1 MEYYVLSPIWLHYSF
16 NPFYVYWTRNKDE
29 RLKVTWRWQ
38 CITAIYGIVWTEMN
52 LKGEKFLTKL
62 AYSAL
67 GKEVLRVCRQINDSR
82 CIGCQYGH
90 PSQLRHECVTETS
103 HSIFTFY
110 FDEAIKCVE
119 LKNIRSQFKKYALE
133 SRGRTRRPLPKIGK
147 NMIFWRK
154 IVIFHTKYPK
164 NVRASLR
171 SAQFF

>member
-1 MEYYVLSPIWLHYSF
+1 
-16 NPFYVYWTRNKDE
+16 
-29 RLKVTWRWQ
+29 
-38 CITAIYGIVWTEMN
+38 MN

-154 IVIFHTKYPK
+154 IVIFHTKYSQTF
-164 NVRASLR
+164 RTSLR

>member
-1 MEYYVLSPIWLHYSF
+1 M
-16 NPFYVYWTRNKDE
+16 D
-29 RLKVTWRWQ
+29 LKR
-38 CITAIYGIVWTEMN
+38 
-52 LKGEKFLTKL
+52 EKFVTKL

-90 PSQLRHECVTETS
+90 PSQVRRECVTETS

-133 SRGRTRRPLPKIGK
+133 SDVPQSYIEYFIK
-147 NMIFWRK
+147 NFKWAWWLEEDEMK
-154 IVIFHTKYPK
+154 
-164 NVRASLR
+164 R
-171 SAQFF
+171 SMVGEIRETTEISSILDL